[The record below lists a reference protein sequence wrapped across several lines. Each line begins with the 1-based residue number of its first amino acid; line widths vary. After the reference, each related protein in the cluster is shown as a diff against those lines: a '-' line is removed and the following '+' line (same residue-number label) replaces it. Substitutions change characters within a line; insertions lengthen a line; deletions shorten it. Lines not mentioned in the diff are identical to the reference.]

1 MFPTVQRRFLALVL
15 FVASAVVPVSAGE
28 KYPFA
33 ALIAEAAE
41 RHGVDVDLLR
51 AVISVESSFRPDAES
66 PVGAQGLMQLMPGTQ
81 KDLAVSDPFDP
92 RESIDAGAAYLRLL
106 ADEFGTVLALAAYN
120 AGPGA
125 VRSHRGIPPYP
136 ETRRYVRSVLLA
148 LIRLRA
154 GFAPR

>member
-1 MFPTVQRRFLALVL
+1 MSGA
-15 FVASAVVPVSAGE
+15 E

-33 ALIAEAAE
+33 PFIEAAAA
-41 RHGVDVDLLR
+41 RHGVDPDLLR

-81 KDLAVSDPFDP
+81 KDLDVADPFDP
-92 RESIDAGAAYLRLL
+92 RESIDAGAAYLRRLG
-106 ADEFGTVLALAAYN
+106 DEFGTVLALAAYN

-125 VRSHRGIPPYP
+125 VRSYRGIPPYP

-148 LIRLRA
+148 LIRLRV
-154 GFAPR
+154 GLAPR